1 MGAVRKLDYKQQ
13 YKVCEKF
20 YQMVVHGDF
29 PGNESEKCLD
39 FFSSFQEIDT
49 RISQITHRYNKGR
62 IWLKIF
68 YVANQIIG
76 CFLFLINVVN
86 QLLMIL

>member
-1 MGAVRKLDYKQQ
+1 MEKLSCGHNGLILPDFDAVVGAGVHHKAAAKEGSPNPQVSLFH
-13 YKVCEKF
+13 KV
-20 YQMVVHGDF
+20 
-29 PGNESEKCLD
+29 
-39 FFSSFQEIDT
+39 
-49 RISQITHRYNKGR
+49 
-62 IWLKIF
+62 F